1 MPIRIWK
8 CKIQSTVDTRNYRL
22 ATKKMEVYMAFTAP
36 NETYSGKVYQ
46 VDAGTDK
53 TIVIGGEN
61 VLPFNSFEGNMP
73 NRPVIAYEI
82 QDVPPDDWPDTL
94 KKVYEGVSGDPVTW
108 AKHCQD
114 KLNAKAIA
122 LRLIGTHPDREN
134 RSAEDAAKTVKD
146 VLAAVKVPLII
157 LGSNNIEKDT
167 SILVAA
173 AEAAKDKN
181 CFIGKAMEENYKTIV
196 AACMANNHKL
206 IAMSQLDINLSKQL
220 NILITQMGFD
230 KERLVTDPMCSA
242 LGYGLDYTYSVME
255 RIRLAALTQND
266 LTMQTPMLGDIG
278 MYVWKVKE
286 STATEAELPVGGA
299 LEPRGIAWETLT
311 AGALMIAGAELLIMR
326 HPEAVKAV
334 EKLIDELI

>member
-1 MPIRIWK
+1 
-8 CKIQSTVDTRNYRL
+8 
-22 ATKKMEVYMAFTAP
+22 MAFTAP
-36 NETYSGKVYQ
+36 NGTYSGKVYQ
-46 VDAGTDK
+46 VEAGTDK

-108 AKHCQD
+108 ARHCQD

-122 LRLIGTHPDREN
+122 LRLIGTHPDRQN
-134 RSAEDAAKTVKD
+134 RSAQDAAKTVKD
-146 VLAAVKVPLII
+146 VLAAIKVPLII
-157 LGSNNIEKDT
+157 LGSNHVEKDT
-167 SILVAA
+167 AILVAA

-181 CFIGKAMEENYKTIV
+181 CFIGKALEENYKTIV

-278 MYVWKVKE
+278 MYAWKVKE
-286 STATEAELPVGGA
+286 STASEAELPVGGA

-326 HPEAVKAV
+326 HPEAVNAV